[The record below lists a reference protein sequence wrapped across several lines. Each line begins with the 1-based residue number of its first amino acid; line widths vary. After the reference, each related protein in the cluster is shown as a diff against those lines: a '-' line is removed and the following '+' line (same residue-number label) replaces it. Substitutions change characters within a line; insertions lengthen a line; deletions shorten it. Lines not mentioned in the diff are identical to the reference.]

1 MTLSATTT
9 RAKLFLSHSTGC
21 WIDLY
26 EQPRFQGRRLRL
38 FGPSDFLNLRVR
50 MDGWGDEVRS
60 LVAGPGAY
68 VQCFAELY
76 FDASVVWLVPDQRVT
91 DVAELPTEQ
100 GLDSLRLFDRPPFLR
115 EPGFDVYAQTHGHPP
130 PPLKLR

>member
-1 MTLSATTT
+1 MTLSAITA
-9 RAKLFLSHSTGC
+9 RAKLFISQSTGC

-26 EQPRFQGRRLRL
+26 ELPRFQGRHVRL

-50 MDGWGDEVRS
+50 TDGWGQEMRS
-60 LVAGPGAY
+60 LAAGPGAY

-76 FDASVVWLVPDQRVT
+76 FDASVVWLVPDQRVP

-100 GLDSLRLFDRPPFLR
+100 GLDSLRLFDRPPFMT
-115 EPGFDVYAQTHGHPP
+115 EPGFDVYAQTHCRPLV
-130 PPLKLR
+130 PLKLS